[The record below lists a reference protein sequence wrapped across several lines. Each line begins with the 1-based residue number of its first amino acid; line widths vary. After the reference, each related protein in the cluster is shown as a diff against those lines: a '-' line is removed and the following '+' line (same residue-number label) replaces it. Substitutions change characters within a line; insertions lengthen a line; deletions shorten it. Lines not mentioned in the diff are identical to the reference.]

1 MCMVNV
7 RTKLITDSD
16 GGVQG
21 VRNLKTVGRGRKYI
35 AVVLTLLPPKLH
47 NELRSQIDQYL
58 RYNPTPIV
66 IPCRVRTPSVE
77 SPSGCHR
84 IGMLRGVCVHEEIST
99 AYPVAIR

>member
-1 MCMVNV
+1 MVNV

-66 IPCRVRTPSVE
+66 IPCRVRAPGAWNLPAVATASA
-77 SPSGCHR
+77 CC
-84 IGMLRGVCVHEEIST
+84 GVCACTRRLPLHT
-99 AYPVAIR
+99 RCAIR